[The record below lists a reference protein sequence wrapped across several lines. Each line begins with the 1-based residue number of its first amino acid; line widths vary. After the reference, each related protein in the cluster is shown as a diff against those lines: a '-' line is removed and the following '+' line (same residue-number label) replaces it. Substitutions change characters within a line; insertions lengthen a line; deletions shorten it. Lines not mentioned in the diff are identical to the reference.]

1 MNLNADFYFFSEG
14 CSKAWNF
21 YRGQG
26 HEKVAIVGS
35 DDFGKS
41 EINGEFL
48 DVVTARCF
56 CHLGLS
62 SCAGRGR

>member
-26 HEKVAIVGS
+26 HEKVAIVGMILES
-35 DDFGKS
+35 QKS
-41 EINGEFL
+41 TENFW
-48 DVVTARCF
+48 R
-56 CHLGLS
+56 
-62 SCAGRGR
+62 

>member
-1 MNLNADFYFFSEG
+1 MQISISFLKDVAKLGTSTED
-14 CSKAWNF
+14 
-21 YRGQG
+21 RGM
-26 HEKVAIVGS
+26 KKSIVGS